1 MLKDF
6 VNVLWKQPASFWI
19 SILAFC
25 VSACSL
31 LLSNRS
37 SRFAR
42 RLTATEKRTQALAL
56 LTEAKLKSL
65 QLNQDVQDLKVR
77 SSVVRALNRD
87 AAPGN
92 DVFVQLKERMP
103 VLLQGVQDH
112 YDQVENYTSGADPLI
127 MEESITKAKAALI
140 RLNDILSDVSS
151 RRERLEKVII
161 ESERKT
167 R

>member
-1 MLKDF
+1 M
-6 VNVLWKQPASFWI
+6 
-19 SILAFC
+19 
-25 VSACSL
+25 
-31 LLSNRS
+31 
-37 SRFAR
+37 
-42 RLTATEKRTQALAL
+42 AL